1 MQHEEAH
8 DGISGCAFHLEQFA
22 LKASVSSKEN
32 ASPEKSEEPEPQEDD
47 AGDSIRLR
55 RMRSSLCSG
64 TSGCTQMLSQLCTYD
79 TTLGN
84 LIKEHEE
91 QVTNLT
97 ELIRSHKNAQQL
109 LREEKGK
116 VTHLQR
122 EGEQQ
127 HNSLRAAAEALNEE
141 MDTDRAIS
149 HAEQCHGATIE
160 WIKQCN
166 DKFPNV
172 NAIQQ
177 SAKLRSATKKTE
189 ELMNKEMAAGVPA
202 QETDAAASFSKVLD
216 SEHNATIL
224 DKVDNIVGITTESL
238 TVESLRGLAIP
249 VRLLVEAGKVAV
261 VLTKHGK
268 TLHGRVTLHEGAI
281 CIHHLHNMCSSKTE
295 DLHTLPFYDVVAP
308 IETLSCLV
316 FLDLAWS
323 GSPPYRV
330 YIRIIQNASMAKHFV
345 VLCTGEQGPS
355 YANTHFFGVVCRGWP
370 GERIVGG
377 DYEYNDGNGGAAVI
391 PGLTGRGEYKGYC
404 SVGAVGGWVSDY
416 SRAAQFTITTRKS
429 LFPYIDPRVFG
440 QVERGLEVV
449 KAAAKCGKIKNVMVV
464 DCGIVIPR

>member
-1 MQHEEAH
+1 MLRLTYIQNYTHTLIQTCTCTLIHTLALILRQMHLCSELMVMSFSYPQECKVCLNIYNQDNIRPRVLPCGHFFCCVCVKSLLKEGSLDCPICRSQHTIPDITQIPIAYDFEELLSN
-8 DGISGCAFHLEQFA
+8 IN
-22 LKASVSSKEN
+22 V
-32 ASPEKSEEPEPQEDD
+32 ASPEESEEPEPQEDD

-177 SAKLRSATKKTE
+177 SAKVS
-189 ELMNKEMAAGVPA
+189 LMVIHKDVRV
-202 QETDAAASFSKVLD
+202 S
-216 SEHNATIL
+216 
-224 DKVDNIVGITTESL
+224 
-238 TVESLRGLAIP
+238 GLCGFKQGC
-249 VRLLVEAGKVAV
+249 VCVCS
-261 VLTKHGK
+261 
-268 TLHGRVTLHEGAI
+268 I
-281 CIHHLHNMCSSKTE
+281 C
-295 DLHTLPFYDVVAP
+295 
-308 IETLSCLV
+308 
-316 FLDLAWS
+316 
-323 GSPPYRV
+323 
-330 YIRIIQNASMAKHFV
+330 
-345 VLCTGEQGPS
+345 
-355 YANTHFFGVVCRGWP
+355 
-370 GERIVGG
+370 
-377 DYEYNDGNGGAAVI
+377 
-391 PGLTGRGEYKGYC
+391 GY
-404 SVGAVGGWVSDY
+404 
-416 SRAAQFTITTRKS
+416 
-429 LFPYIDPRVFG
+429 L
-440 QVERGLEVV
+440 
-449 KAAAKCGKIKNVMVV
+449 
-464 DCGIVIPR
+464 